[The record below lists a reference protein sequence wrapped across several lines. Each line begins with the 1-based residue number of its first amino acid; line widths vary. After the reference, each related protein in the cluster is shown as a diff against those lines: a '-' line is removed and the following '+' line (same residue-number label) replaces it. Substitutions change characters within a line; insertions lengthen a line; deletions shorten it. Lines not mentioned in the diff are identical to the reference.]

1 VKLRFDPAFQRL
13 CLDYCMVPH
22 PLDGYWLAVM
32 SVDTW
37 LVDYL

>member
-1 VKLRFDPAFQRL
+1 MKLDPAFQRV
-13 CLDYCMVPH
+13 CLDYVIVSH
-22 PLDGYWLAVM
+22 PLGGYWLAVM